1 MFARLSEFRFHFSAR
16 APFLPL
22 KRDIGKHDSN
32 VFLRNV
38 TIIVKVIPIRKYSI
52 SYSFMLNKKVI
63 FERSVL
69 DHLPGFNDLVT
80 VL

>member
-1 MFARLSEFRFHFSAR
+1 
-16 APFLPL
+16 
-22 KRDIGKHDSN
+22 
-32 VFLRNV
+32 
-38 TIIVKVIPIRKYSI
+38 
-52 SYSFMLNKKVI
+52 MLNKKVI